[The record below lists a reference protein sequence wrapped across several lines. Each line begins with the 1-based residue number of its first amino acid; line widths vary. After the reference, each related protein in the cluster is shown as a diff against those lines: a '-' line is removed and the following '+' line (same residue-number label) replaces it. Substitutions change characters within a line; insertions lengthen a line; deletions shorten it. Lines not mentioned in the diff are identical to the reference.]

1 MLRYLKMLPFC
12 FVAWA
17 STAFASNMSA
27 TLVFGASDSDA
38 WRKVIQRFPQ
48 FPHCVVL
55 SLDSRTA
62 ALAKDGLIEQ
72 LRTLAQ
78 NAFSPMAKV
87 ETIGTAGACSL
98 ASSTVRYIIAAD
110 RAALF
115 EVTGRDEKGIP
126 TALSPLAEGPAE
138 LIEAKVPD
146 SFRTEYFLDRLLRG
160 LKDLTTIPPCEAEC
174 KGYHTY
180 YAGTHESFKSVR
192 KNLIALSGDR
202 VEVFPSAEPDVQ
214 TRRITKLLISAEA
227 SGNISV
233 PAGPSCTEP
242 VVVTYDPAQVGEYSW
257 SLKCGKATI
266 PLGGFAG
273 VQRDLIPKPC
283 LRFTGG
289 YDVPTAQ
296 GIAIAPNVLIIFDEK
311 LMQQQVPIRWL
322 TRSGTGAT
330 CKGYSGNYVFHS
342 PLSLSQMTLNPIDD
356 PYAPTIERDQLQKW
370 ISASIDV
377 EFDRHGKATRQTY
390 TLYLASNLYT
400 FSLSYPG
407 RGFFTIQGKV
417 LDAANKAIALEVAR
431 QKEDDDLTD
440 MIDLSTLTVSVPFR
454 LVGQSLVAVAQ
465 PPRFLTNVARM
476 ERLRNVDARSSIAT
490 RTVTNMELNAAK
502 EAVNNVNRKAEAA
515 KSVNR
520 NAKMAK

>member
-1 MLRYLKMLPFC
+1 MLHYLKMLPFC

-17 STAFASNMSA
+17 STSFASNMPA
-27 TLVFGASDSDA
+27 TLVFGVSDSDA
-38 WRKVIQRFPQ
+38 WRKIIQHFPQ
-48 FPHCVVL
+48 SPHCVVL
-55 SLDSRTA
+55 SLDSTTA
-62 ALAKDGLIEQ
+62 ALAKNGLIEQ

-78 NAFSPMAKV
+78 SAFSPMAKV
-87 ETIGTAGACSL
+87 EMIGTAGACSL
-98 ASSTVRYIIAAD
+98 SSSTVRYIIAAD

-126 TALSPLAEGPAE
+126 TSLSPLAEGPAE
-138 LIEAKVPD
+138 LVDAKVPEPL
-146 SFRTEYFLDRLLRG
+146 RTEYFLDRILRG
-160 LKDLTTIPPCEAEC
+160 LKDLTSIPPCEAEC

-180 YAGTHESFKSVR
+180 YAGAHESFKSVR

-202 VEVFPSAEPDVQ
+202 AEVFPSAEPEVN
-214 TRRITKLLISAEA
+214 TRLVTKLLIAAEA
-227 SGNISV
+227 SGQVST

-242 VVVTYDPAQVGEYSW
+242 VVVTYDLAQVGQYSW
-257 SLKCGKATI
+257 SLTCGKTTI

-283 LRFTGG
+283 LRLTGG
-289 YDVPTAQ
+289 YDVSSAQ

-342 PLSLSQMTLNPIDD
+342 PLSLSQMTLKPIDD
-356 PYAPTIERDQLQKW
+356 VNAPTIERDRLQNW

-377 EFDRHGKATRQTY
+377 VFDRHGKASRQTY

-407 RGFFTIQGKV
+407 HGFFTIQDKV
-417 LDAANKAIALEVAR
+417 IDAANKAVALEVAR

-440 MIDLSTLTVSVPFR
+440 MIDPSTLTVSVPFR
-454 LVGQSLVAVAQ
+454 LGGQTLVALAQ
-465 PPRFLTNVARM
+465 PPRFMTSVARA
-476 ERLRNVDARSSIAT
+476 ERLRNVDAGTSIAA
-490 RTVTNMELNAAK
+490 RAVADMESTSAKKAAK
-502 EAVNNVNRKAEAA
+502 EVHRTAKKA
-515 KSVNR
+515 K
-520 NAKMAK
+520 